1 MGHTGRMA
9 LVGAAMAM
17 MGLGGG
23 SVGGWEIPG
32 TPKRKG
38 AASSTGAEMAA
49 KRKAWAKAKPPPPNA
64 SKQRKRRGK
73 KGGG

>member
-1 MGHTGRMA
+1 MA

-17 MGLGGG
+17 FGGVDWVSLGRHHTT
-23 SVGGWEIPG
+23 G
-32 TPKRKG
+32 TLQRKG
-38 AASSTGAEMAA
+38 EASSTGAEMAA
-49 KRKAWAKAKPPPPNA
+49 KRKAWAKAKSPPPNA